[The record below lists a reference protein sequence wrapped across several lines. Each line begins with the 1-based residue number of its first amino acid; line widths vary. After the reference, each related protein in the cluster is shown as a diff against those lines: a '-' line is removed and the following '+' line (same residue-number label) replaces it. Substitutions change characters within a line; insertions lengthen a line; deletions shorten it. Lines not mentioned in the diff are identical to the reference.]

1 MDKLTVDYNG
11 MYQEFVIVMK
21 NDVVGD
27 SYSFTV
33 SFESLAELVYHRNP
47 AALTQIVSKIHAHA
61 TKRALKMRHLAGDGD
76 FFDLFDDLLDARSR
90 IETLESEL
98 EIAEKGKKWYCE
110 RAMRLRDENE
120 GLKRRLDELESTS
133 HWVDKVIAMGGDV
146 PMKEGT
152 TEHDMLVKAFTALEE
167 AKKLEEDARKD
178 PKLV

>member
-11 MYQEFVIVMK
+11 MYQEFVVVMK

-27 SYSFTV
+27 GYSFTV
-33 SFESLAELVYHRNP
+33 PFESLAEVVSHRNP

-61 TKRALKMRHLAGDGD
+61 TKRALKMRQLAGDGD
-76 FFDLFDDLLDARSR
+76 FFDLFDDLLDVSSR

-98 EIAEKGKKWYCE
+98 EIAEKEKDWHYERVLQLHKK
-110 RAMRLRDENE
+110 NE
-120 GLKRRLDELESTS
+120 ELKRRLEELESTS

-178 PKLV
+178 QKLV

>member
-1 MDKLTVDYNG
+1 MDKVTVDYYSLN
-11 MYQEFVIVMK
+11 QEFWIQVQ
-21 NDVVGD
+21 DGTTGCG
-27 SYSFTV
+27 YSVTV
-33 SFESLAELVYHRNP
+33 PLEPMAELVYNRNP
-47 AALTQIVSKIHAHA
+47 SILKQIVSKVHAHA
-61 TKRALKMRHLAGDGD
+61 TKRALKMRQLAGDGD

-98 EIAEKGKKWYCE
+98 EIAVKEKDWHYERVLQLHKK
-110 RAMRLRDENE
+110 NE
-120 GLKRRLDELESTS
+120 ELKRRLEELESTS

-178 PKLV
+178 QKLV

>member
-11 MYQEFVIVMK
+11 MYQEFVIAMK

-33 SFESLAELVYHRNP
+33 SFESLAEVVYHRNP

-61 TKRALKMRHLAGDGD
+61 TKRALKMRQLAGEGD

-120 GLKRRLDELESTS
+120 ELKRRLEELESTS

-178 PKLV
+178 QKLV

>member
-11 MYQEFVIVMK
+11 MYQEFAIAMK

-27 SYSFTV
+27 GYSFTV
-33 SFESLAELVYHRNP
+33 PFESLAEVVYHRNP

-61 TKRALKMRHLAGDGD
+61 TKRALKMRQLAGDGD

-98 EIAEKGKKWYCE
+98 EIAEKGKKGYCE

-120 GLKRRLDELESTS
+120 ELKRRLEELESTS
-133 HWVDKVIAMGGDV
+133 HWVDKVIEMGGDV

-178 PKLV
+178 QKLV

>member
-1 MDKLTVDYNG
+1 
-11 MYQEFVIVMK
+11 MYQEFAIAMK

-27 SYSFTV
+27 GYSFTV
-33 SFESLAELVYHRNP
+33 PFESLAEVVYHRNP

-61 TKRALKMRHLAGDGD
+61 TKRALKMRQLAGDGD

-98 EIAEKGKKWYCE
+98 EIAEKGKKGYCE

-120 GLKRRLDELESTS
+120 ELKRRLEELESTS

-178 PKLV
+178 QKLV

>member
-11 MYQEFVIVMK
+11 MYQEFAIAMK

-27 SYSFTV
+27 GYSFTV
-33 SFESLAELVYHRNP
+33 PFESLAEVVYHRNP

-61 TKRALKMRHLAGDGD
+61 TKRALKMRQLAGDGD

-98 EIAEKGKKWYCE
+98 EIAEKGKKGYCE

-120 GLKRRLDELESTS
+120 ELKRRLEELESTS

-178 PKLV
+178 QKLV

>member
-1 MDKLTVDYNG
+1 
-11 MYQEFVIVMK
+11 
-21 NDVVGD
+21 
-27 SYSFTV
+27 
-33 SFESLAELVYHRNP
+33 
-47 AALTQIVSKIHAHA
+47 
-61 TKRALKMRHLAGDGD
+61 MRQLAGDGD

-98 EIAEKGKKWYCE
+98 EIAEKGKKGYCE

-120 GLKRRLDELESTS
+120 ELKRRLEELESTS

-178 PKLV
+178 QKLV

>member
-11 MYQEFVIVMK
+11 MYQEFAIAMK

-27 SYSFTV
+27 GYSFTV
-33 SFESLAELVYHRNP
+33 PFESLAEVVYHRNP

-61 TKRALKMRHLAGDGD
+61 TKRALKMRQLAGDGD

-98 EIAEKGKKWYCE
+98 EIAEKGKKGYCE

-120 GLKRRLDELESTS
+120 ELKRRLEELESTS

-152 TEHDMLVKAFTALEE
+152 TEHDMLVKAFTAHEE

-178 PKLV
+178 QKLV